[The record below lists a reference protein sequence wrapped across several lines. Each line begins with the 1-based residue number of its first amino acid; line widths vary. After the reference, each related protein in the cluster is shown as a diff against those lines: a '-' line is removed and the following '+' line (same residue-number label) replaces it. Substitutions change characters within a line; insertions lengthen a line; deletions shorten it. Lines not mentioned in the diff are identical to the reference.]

1 MRNRFMEEPES
12 SDNLFGDQIE
22 SGLDKYSKKNDEIS
36 FKPFISVVLFLIIAA
51 LAFWLFSQYYFV
63 DKEIMIDV
71 PQKLIIE

>member
-36 FKPFISVVLFLIIAA
+36 LKPFISVALFLIIAA

-63 DKEIMIDV
+63 
-71 PQKLIIE
+71 PQELIIE